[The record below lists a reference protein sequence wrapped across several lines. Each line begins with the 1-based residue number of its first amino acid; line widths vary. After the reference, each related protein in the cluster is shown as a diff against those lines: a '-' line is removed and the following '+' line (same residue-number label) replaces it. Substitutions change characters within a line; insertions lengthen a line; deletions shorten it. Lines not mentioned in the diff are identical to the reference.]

1 MRSRVNGGLIFSEI
15 TKFNQRSSFSRLMV
29 VLALLCGIFLATH
42 WAPWQDREIALDLG
56 EPWEEM
62 RQRSTAK
69 IGPAFKGDSWFQMP
83 GSDARLRLIDPQY
96 GFVTPLAR
104 FFTVSF
110 DNDGNVRSLRMSP
123 QVEPLPLEEI
133 LKIVVDLQNQ
143 WRAGGWELY
152 FPDEFP
158 AIEDT
163 VEWREHLKDRR
174 GRTFWRGGSRYMIRL
189 YISRF
194 YSNKYDDPRYL
205 ITMQLSGP
213 RRD

>member
-1 MRSRVNGGLIFSEI
+1 MNFSKAAI
-15 TKFNQRSSFSRLMV
+15 I
-29 VLALLCGIFLATH
+29 LALLCGIVLATQC
-42 WAPWQDREIALDLG
+42 APWQDREIALDLG

-69 IGPAFKGDSWFQMP
+69 IGPAVEGRFWFRMP
-83 GSDARLRLIDPQY
+83 SSDARLRLIDPEY

-104 FFTVSF
+104 FFTINF
-110 DNDGNVRSLRMSP
+110 DGSKVGSVRMSP
-123 QVEPLPLEEI
+123 QVEPLPLEET
-133 LKIVVDLQNQ
+133 LKTVVNLQNQ

>member
-1 MRSRVNGGLIFSEI
+1 LNTKIF
-15 TKFNQRSSFSRLMV
+15 TKPYRLSKALV
-29 VLALLCGIFLATH
+29 VFFVVCIVVILAWCT
-42 WAPWQDREIALDLG
+42 PWQDREIALDVG

-69 IGPAFKGDSWFQMP
+69 IGPAVEGRFWFRMP
-83 GSDARLRLIDPQY
+83 SSDARLRLIDPQY